1 MKRKKEVAMVEENIK
16 KLFIDRLRGKK
27 AALMVIDV
35 QNDFCHSQGGFSK
48 RKADLSHVQKV
59 VPHIN
64 SFIEKCRQF
73 NLPIIFVRTIH
84 SNWTNS
90 PSWLGRM
97 GGISEKIPACLPNSW
112 GSEFYEVKPNQDEYI
127 VTKHRYSAFV
137 GTDLNL
143 ILRSKGIETI
153 LLSGVAT
160 NICVETTG
168 RDGFCLDY
176 NVILVEDCCGAYI
189 LEEHKSTLTNIS
201 KYFGMVTDSKTV
213 MEVMEQVKK

>member
-1 MKRKKEVAMVEENIK
+1 MPEDNVK
-16 KLFIDRLRGKK
+16 KLLTKRLKDKR
-27 AALMVIDV
+27 AALIVIDV

-59 VPHIN
+59 VPQIN
-64 SFIEKCRQF
+64 SFIENCRQF
-73 NLPIIFVRTIH
+73 NLPIIFIRTIH
-84 SNWTNS
+84 SDWTNS

-97 GGISEKIPACLPNSW
+97 EGIAEKIPVFLPNTW
-112 GSEFYEVKPNQDEYI
+112 GSEFFEVKPSHNDYI
-127 VTKHRYSAFV
+127 MIKHRYSAFI

-160 NICVETTG
+160 NICVETTA

-189 LEEHKSTLTNIS
+189 LEEHASTLNNIS
-201 KYFGMVTDSKTV
+201 KYFGIVTDSKTV
-213 MEVMEQVKK
+213 MEIMQQVKK